1 MGWVQEERMK
11 RGRPKGSA
19 QISSVD
25 LRVEEEVKE
34 EEV

>member
-1 MGWVQEERMK
+1 MDWVQEETMK

-19 QISSVD
+19 RVSSVD
-25 LRVEEEVKE
+25 LRGEEEVKE

>member
-11 RGRPKGSA
+11 RGRPEDSA
-19 QISSVD
+19 QVSSVD